1 MTMEEINGT
10 EEIIKTY
17 KEDVEKLAKYIPWL
31 ETKSGNDV
39 VSSYRAEQSTF
50 SFPVYDSTL
59 MSLVKEAQKTK
70 LMNRNY
76 HYTYSRYRIK
86 TVKEELGLIHGATI
100 REFGVLCDI
109 LSKYV
114 LGGMTRAHIWRE
126 GVEKR
131 IFLEVLTKLKELIEF
146 WDKPLA

>member
-1 MTMEEINGT
+1 MEDVKGT

-17 KEDVEKLAKYIPWL
+17 REDVTKLSRYIPWL
-31 ETKSGNDV
+31 ETKSGGDV

-50 SFPVYDSTL
+50 SFPVYDGTL
-59 MSLVKEAQKTK
+59 MSFVREAQTTK

-76 HYTYSRYRIK
+76 RYTYSRNHIK
-86 TVKEELGLIHGATI
+86 TAKDELGIIRTATI
-100 REFGVLCDI
+100 KEFGVLCDI

-114 LGGMTRAHIWRE
+114 LSGMTRAQVWRE
-126 GVEKR
+126 GIENR
-131 IFLEVLTKLKELIEF
+131 IFLEVLLKLKELIEF